1 MGSTVHRKRVLAK
14 ARASYKKAKAARAK
28 KVKVVESKPAK
39 IRDTA
44 AAAAKKKADA
54 AAKKSTVKKE
64 APIGIRR
71 PAKNRTNTTE
81 GKPGIARPSKNQA
94 KNKSLFD
101 MTGANIKDTTKG
113 ANETVKKNNI
123 RAKYGGGSSTTL
135 KKAAEK
141 NKRGYSRGRKR

>member
-39 IRDTA
+39 
-44 AAAAKKKADA
+44 KP
-54 AAKKSTVKKE
+54 TVKKVVKKDKPVKE
-64 APIGIRR
+64 APIGIRK
-71 PAKNRTNTTE
+71 PAKNRINTTE
-81 GKPGIARPSKNQA
+81 GKPGIARPSKNRA
-94 KNKSLFD
+94 KNNSLFD
-101 MTGANIKDTTKG
+101 MTGANIKDKTKGDNETTK
-113 ANETVKKNNI
+113 KLNI

-141 NKRGYSRGRKR
+141 KKRGYSRARKR